1 MSPPRVLVLAHDG
14 AIEVGADFTA
24 VEGCWMAGLA
34 RMAETGDRLLMVDG
48 SLSGP
53 SAQALAV
60 HEGISYDLEV
70 DTTSETPATAAR
82 TIHRHLFACRSDR

>member
-1 MSPPRVLVLAHDG
+1 MTLPPVLVLPDDG
-14 AIEVGADFTA
+14 AVVVGEAFTA
-24 VEGCWMAGLA
+24 VEGHWMAGLA

-70 DTTSETPATAAR
+70 DTASETPATAAH
-82 TIHRHLFACRSDR
+82 TIHRHVYASRSDR